1 MGYLVPGHD
10 GLGLWP
16 DGRVVGTPPPS
27 PPPPSPPPPS
37 PPPATPPPCIVDEPT
52 DDAVATDADLERV
65 AKNLKKLKYKR
76 LVAVAKKVGVKQAV
90 APGVK
95 KTGKQ
100 LAEEVSKV
108 LNA

>member
-1 MGYLVPGHD
+1 MPY
-10 GLGLWP
+10 
-16 DGRVVGTPPPS
+16 S
-27 PPPPSPPPPS
+27 
-37 PPPATPPPCIVDEPT
+37 AVDEPS
-52 DDAVATDADLERV
+52 DDTVATDADLERV
-65 AKNLKKLKYKR
+65 AKNLKKLKYNR

>member
-1 MGYLVPGHD
+1 
-10 GLGLWP
+10 
-16 DGRVVGTPPPS
+16 
-27 PPPPSPPPPS
+27 
-37 PPPATPPPCIVDEPT
+37 
-52 DDAVATDADLERV
+52 
-65 AKNLKKLKYKR
+65 

>member
-1 MGYLVPGHD
+1 M
-10 GLGLWP
+10 
-16 DGRVVGTPPPS
+16 PPCTVDKPTDES
-27 PPPPSPPPPS
+27 V
-37 PPPATPPPCIVDEPT
+37 ATP
-52 DDAVATDADLERV
+52 ADFERV
-65 AKNLKKLKYKR
+65 AKNLKKLKYNR